1 MNLIQEENL
10 HLNVKNDGFSEPRRA
25 KAAFLD
31 RDGVINIDK
40 NYLSDPAELE
50 LIKGAADALKI
61 LREKGFLLI
70 IVTNQSGIARGYFTE
85 KDLFK
90 IHERLFQILAAEG
103 IEIDAFYYCPHR
115 PDENCTCRK
124 PNPGLIIKAI
134 NDFNIDLNKSW
145 FVGDQESDF
154 LTAKKIGCGFVQVNN
169 SKNLKD
175 VFKEILEFRH

>member
-1 MNLIQEENL
+1 MRN
-10 HLNVKNDGFSEPRRA
+10 KN
-25 KAAFLD
+25 KAIFLD
-31 RDGVINIDK
+31 RDGVIINDVGYLKNINQIK
-40 NYLSDPAELE
+40 FLPKTFSALNYAY
-50 LIKGAADALKI
+50 
-61 LREKGFLLI
+61 RNNYQLI
-70 IVTNQSGIARGYFTE
+70 IITNQSAINRGLTNNENVE
-85 KDLFK
+85 KINQK
-90 IHERLFQILAAEG
+90 IQEFLKKNG
-103 IEIDAFYYCPHR
+103 TSIDAFYYCPHR

-134 NDFNIDLNKSW
+134 NDFNIDINKSW